1 MIEVLVTSVAGKPIF
16 HSDPDIDPDR
26 LSSLCA
32 FVQATVANYSMLY
45 DEEEEMEGQHRS
57 YVSFQCDDETF
68 IGVWT
73 VKNLVFI
80 AVCRGGLSCSK
91 GAILN
96 GNSEECTDESLSS
109 MQDRKKRKSTA
120 FVEAYVQMLLEY
132 MYGVMLFIMTDQLQL
147 ILDGAPNFDLTNI
160 LGRDTE
166 VLMRALLEESKC
178 SGAYLSGAV
187 EVVTM
192 DPDLRHELSTI
203 LKSQLQNQALYSFLI
218 LEGRVL
224 CFLQPRHR
232 FRLSSSDIHL
242 IVNFVK
248 NQPGLKKTE
257 SW

>member
-1 MIEVLVTSVAGKPIF
+1 VTSVAGKPIF

-45 DEEEEMEGQHRS
+45 DEEEEMEGQDYS
-57 YVSFQCDDETF
+57 YVSFHCDDETF

-80 AVCRGGLSCSK
+80 AVCRG
-91 GAILN
+91 N
-96 GNSEECTDESLSS
+96 GDECTDESLFS
-109 MQDRKKRKSTA
+109 MQDQKKRKSTA
-120 FVEAYVQMLLEY
+120 FVEVYVQMLLEY
-132 MYGVMLFIMTDQLQL
+132 MYGVMLFVMTDQLQL

-166 VLMRALLEESKC
+166 VLMRSLLKESKC

-248 NQPGLKKTE
+248 NQPGLRKTE